1 MTDFTE
7 EQALKM
13 ENAFDHFLIKLEDNV
28 YGIRFN
34 GGKLRDIESGTV
46 YQEYYPN
53 NPYELDYFAD
63 HILNYPFPND
73 LLKGEK
79 HIGTSLRLVVGD
91 KLVEKLVLIERHYIG
106 GKLAANFRFVFPAF
120 FPNSTNDVE
129 FIYEVPKLSPE
140 VQEKLEKGEDIHA
153 ESDTFIF
160 VNGKLNVHRRAKY
173 TYFDA
178 NIAKINGQ

>member
-53 NPYELDYFAD
+53 NLYELDY
-63 HILNYPFPND
+63 LNYFI
-73 LLKGEK
+73 LL
-79 HIGTSLRLVVGD
+79 I
-91 KLVEKLVLIERHYIG
+91 
-106 GKLAANFRFVFPAF
+106 
-120 FPNSTNDVE
+120 
-129 FIYEVPKLSPE
+129 IY
-140 VQEKLEKGEDIHA
+140 
-153 ESDTFIF
+153 
-160 VNGKLNVHRRAKY
+160 
-173 TYFDA
+173 
-178 NIAKINGQ
+178 

>member
-120 FPNSTNDVE
+120 FPNSTNDIE
-129 FIYEVPKLSPE
+129 FIYEVPKLSTE

-178 NIAKINGQ
+178 NKANLNGK